1 MTKKALPISVPE
13 ENEKLGLDTL
23 IGRKKIENKEI
34 DNVADFGQKQALR
47 RLEDQKNNVTYYLE
61 RMCENLYGEVKE
73 NDLDELRK
81 QMAHYTGCGSFRNR
95 NDFIPKRRSD
105 LLKMGVFL
113 GVSLEDMNKI
123 LVKRKKRELNARSL
137 QDLVWMYLL
146 LNNKL
151 GSENRC
157 DKSDISGEKEF
168 KELYDRA
175 YEVYEKKKSGRDFD
189 RCKNFRK
196 NEHSSG

>member
-175 YEVYEKKKSGRDFD
+175 YEVYEKKV
-189 RCKNFRK
+189 RK
-196 NEHSSG
+196 RL